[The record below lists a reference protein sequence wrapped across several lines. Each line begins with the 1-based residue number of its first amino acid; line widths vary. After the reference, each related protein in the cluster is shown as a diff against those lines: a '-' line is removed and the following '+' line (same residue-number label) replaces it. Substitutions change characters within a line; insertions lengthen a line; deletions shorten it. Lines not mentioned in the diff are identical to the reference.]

1 MNESKGEIKVL
12 LIEAVCMVGGCV
24 FDAWSVAAF
33 LMRDVMVEQTNKV
46 EVVCVC
52 VCR

>member
-1 MNESKGEIKVL
+1 MNGKERSRSFL
-12 LIEAVCMVGGCV
+12 LRLC
-24 FDAWSVAAF
+24 AWSVAAF